1 MPTRTQQAD
10 ILSCAYASHG
20 DTKHVLLFPEDPREC
35 FDFSAAAL
43 DLADR
48 LQTPIFV
55 MTDLDIG
62 MNHRLCE
69 PLQWDDERRFDRG
82 KVMTA
87 DELEAGR
94 DFGRYLD
101 VDGDGIPYRTLPG
114 THPSKGSYFT
124 RGTTRDAYARYS
136 EAGPDYVYNVT
147 RLLKKFETAKELV
160 PQPVLKKAARE
171 TRFGVIYYGSTSP
184 AMAEAFDALQ
194 EQGVHIDTLRVR
206 AFPFSAAVDR
216 FVAEHESV
224 FVVEQ
229 NRDAQLRMMLI
240 NEQEI
245 APAKLEPILHYDG
258 TPITARFIIEAIAL
272 RVRADNVEPIRA
284 KKKGK
289 AAA

>member
-1 MPTRTQQAD
+1 
-10 ILSCAYASHG
+10 
-20 DTKHVLLFPEDPREC
+20 
-35 FDFSAAAL
+35 
-43 DLADR
+43 
-48 LQTPIFV
+48 
-55 MTDLDIG
+55 
-62 MNHRLCE
+62 
-69 PLQWDDERRFDRG
+69 
-82 KVMTA
+82 
-87 DELEAGR
+87 
-94 DFGRYLD
+94 
-101 VDGDGIPYRTLPG
+101 
-114 THPSKGSYFT
+114 
-124 RGTTRDAYARYS
+124 
-136 EAGPDYVYNVT
+136 
-147 RLLKKFETAKELV
+147 
-160 PQPVLKKAARE
+160 
-171 TRFGVIYYGSTSP
+171 
-184 AMAEAFDALQ
+184 MAEAFDALQ